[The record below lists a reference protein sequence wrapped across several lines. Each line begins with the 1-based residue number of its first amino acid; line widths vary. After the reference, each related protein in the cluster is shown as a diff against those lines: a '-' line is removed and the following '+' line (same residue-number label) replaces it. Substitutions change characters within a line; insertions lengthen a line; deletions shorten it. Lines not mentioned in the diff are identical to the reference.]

1 MVWQPIMTRKKNSI
15 LRVRKNLCILAA
27 TKQKIEQLAQKTGF
41 FEGQIVDFAIT
52 RLKEKDVYLQAD
64 NH

>member
-1 MVWQPIMTRKKNSI
+1 MARKKVSI
-15 LRVRKNLCILAA
+15 QRVRKNLCILAVA
-27 TKQKIEQLAQKTGF
+27 QEKIEKLAQNTGF

-52 RLKEKDVYLQAD
+52 RLKEKDVYPQAG